1 MNIFKIFRPELT
13 DYTLRQ
19 YNKELAIM
27 RDTFGETDEHDLLF
41 NIIDVSKE
49 ELKLDYLFTG
59 TEKKYQKNNRLGI
72 LRNLMNIFKNEI
84 DDKTYEVM
92 DLLILEERFK

>member
-1 MNIFKIFRPELT
+1 MNIFKIFRPELS

-27 RDTFGETDEHDLLF
+27 RDNFGETDEYDLLF

-49 ELKLDYLFTG
+49 ELKLDYLFLG
-59 TEKKYQKNNRLGI
+59 TEKKYQKNVRLAI
-72 LRNLMNIFKNEI
+72 FRNLMDIFKNEI
-84 DDKTYEVM
+84 DDKTYEIM

>member
-19 YNKELAIM
+19 YNKELRIM
-27 RDTFGETDEHDLLF
+27 RENFGETDEHDLLF

-49 ELKLDYLFTG
+49 ELKLDFLFTG
-59 TEKKYQKNNRLGI
+59 TEKKYQKNVRLAI
-72 LRNLMNIFKNEI
+72 FRNLMDIFKNEI
-84 DDKTYEVM
+84 DDKTYEIM

>member
-19 YNKELAIM
+19 YNKELRIM
-27 RDTFGETDEHDLLF
+27 ADTFGETDEHDLLF

>member
-59 TEKKYQKNNRLGI
+59 TEKKYQKNNRLAI
-72 LRNLMNIFKNEI
+72 FRNLMDIFKNEI
-84 DDKTYEVM
+84 DDKTYEIM

>member
-13 DYTLRQ
+13 DYTIRQ

-27 RDTFGETDEHDLLF
+27 RENFNEFDEVDLLF

-49 ELKLDYLFTG
+49 EMKLDYLFSG
-59 TEKKYQKNNRLGI
+59 TEKKYQKNVRLGI
-72 LRNLMNIFKNEI
+72 LRNLMDIFRNEI
-84 DDKTYEVM
+84 DDKTYELM

>member
-19 YNKELAIM
+19 YNKELRIM
-27 RDTFGETDEHDLLF
+27 RENFGETDEHDLLF
-41 NIIDVSKE
+41 NIIDVSKD